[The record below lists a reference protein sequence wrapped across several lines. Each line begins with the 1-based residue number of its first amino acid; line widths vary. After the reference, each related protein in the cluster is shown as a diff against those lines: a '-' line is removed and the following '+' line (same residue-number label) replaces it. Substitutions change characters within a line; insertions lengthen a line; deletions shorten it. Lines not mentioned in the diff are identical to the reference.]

1 MDIEEITGP
10 GKSGETDRLS
20 HPAAPLIEQ
29 AMMGYGVPGASVH
42 HDEPEREIR
51 LGYLRA
57 KARSAYQSY
66 QVTRYDATGRI
77 LPELIRDVETATR
90 MAGAASPA
98 ACAVRA
104 LVYDTAAPLLSRV
117 GEPFLAWAAS
127 DHAMAAAEYS
137 GDPLL
142 AAVGAWRLS
151 YVITGRKHPQ
161 QALDLAMTA
170 ASTLE
175 HSSDHYRPSSSAST
189 APCTWLLPPQ
199 RRQVLTGRRQKRCW
213 RRRAASLTTPD
224 R

>member
-104 LVYDTAAPLLSRV
+104 LVYDTAAALLSRV

-127 DHAMAAAEYS
+127 DRAMAAAEYS

-151 YVITGRKHPQ
+151 YIIADHTGQVNH
-161 QALDLAMTA
+161 MGTA
-170 ASTLE
+170 FGHVNVAIHRRLE
-175 HSSDHYRPSSSAST
+175 VCIGAERLT
-189 APCTWLLPPQ
+189 EAPMPPFGSK
-199 RRQVLTGRRQKRCW
+199 VLEAWRGRSFG
-213 RRRAASLTTPD
+213 RAAARATSNL
-224 R
+224 